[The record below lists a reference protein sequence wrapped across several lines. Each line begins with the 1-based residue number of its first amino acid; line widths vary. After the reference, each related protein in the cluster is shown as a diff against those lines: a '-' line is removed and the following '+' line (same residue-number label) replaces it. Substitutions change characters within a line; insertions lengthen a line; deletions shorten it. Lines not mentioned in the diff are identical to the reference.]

1 MINDIA
7 EAAPWG
13 VDAALALAAALIAR
27 RLARTKRQLREQSA
41 TAAAQIQA
49 RDTALAELNDTRLP
63 AIVHAISQGQ
73 PLPPGLPPLDD
84 FGKHLRTAEEQMVR
98 ALAEARDRAGL
109 VSQGTLLAVTRTLQG
124 LVNAQQVAVTDMIGR
139 YDSPEVVADLMV
151 FDHTTGQVLR
161 RTQSLAVACGSWPG
175 RQHDPTPAFD
185 VVRGAVGRI
194 LDYRRVQITPAE
206 SNRAVI
212 GRSVEGLVI
221 ALAELLENATRYSHP
236 DTVVQVQFQQA
247 HNGLSIVIDD
257 AGVSLPPGARE
268 RARHF
273 LSGEHP
279 IDVTRLGDP
288 PKIGFPVIGALAKRY
303 GFTASVDTPSPYGGV
318 RAVVYLPSATLTEA
332 VPQHPR
338 TAAAPL
344 PAPGIVQVAAEAV
357 GSTAHGLPKRRRHT
371 PTKDPAAVA
380 PPVRTRT
387 PEQAAAPFGAF
398 LRGTQTGRG
407 HGHPT
412 DEGNTRA

>member
-13 VDAALALAAALIAR
+13 VDAVLALAATLIAR
-27 RLARTKRQLREQSA
+27 RLTKAKGQLHEQSA
-41 TAAAQIQA
+41 TAVAQIQT
-49 RDTALAELNDTRLP
+49 RDAALAELNDTRLP
-63 AIVHAISQGQ
+63 AIIHAVSQGQ
-73 PLPPGLPPLDD
+73 PLPPGRPPLDD
-84 FGKHLRTAEEQMVR
+84 FSKHLRTVEEQMVR
-98 ALAEARDRAGL
+98 ALAEERDRAGQ
-109 VSQGTLLAVTRTLQG
+109 VSQGTLLAVTRTLQS
-124 LVNAQQVAVTDMIGR
+124 LANAQQVAVTNMISR
-139 YDSPEVVADLMV
+139 YDLPEVVADLMV
-151 FDHTTGQVLR
+151 FDHTTGQILR

-185 VVRGAVGRI
+185 VLRGALGRI
-194 LDYRRVQITPAE
+194 LDYRRVQITQPE
-206 SNRAVI
+206 SNQAVI

-236 DTVVQVQFQQA
+236 DTMVQVQFQQA

-318 RAVVYLPSATLTEA
+318 RAVVYLPSAVLTDA
-332 VPQHPR
+332 MPQQSR
-338 TAAAPL
+338 TATAPL
-344 PAPGIVQVAAEAV
+344 PAPGIVQVAAEPV
-357 GSTAHGLPKRRRHT
+357 GSTAHGLPKRRRHA
-371 PTKDPAAVA
+371 PTEAPAAVDA
-380 PPVRTRT
+380 PVSTRT
-387 PEQAAAPFGAF
+387 PEQAAAPFDAF
-398 LRGTQTGRG
+398 LRGAQAGRSQ
-407 HGHPT
+407 GHPT
-412 DEGNTRA
+412 DEGNTPA

>member
-7 EAAPWG
+7 DAAPWG
-13 VDAALALAAALIAR
+13 LDAALAVAAALIGR

-41 TAAAQIQA
+41 TATSQIQS
-49 RDTALAELNDTRLP
+49 RDAALAELNDTRLP
-63 AIVHAISQGQ
+63 AIVHAISQGE
-73 PLPPGLPPLDD
+73 PLPPGRPPLDD
-84 FGKHLRTAEEQMVR
+84 FTKHLRTAEEQVVR
-98 ALAEARDRAGL
+98 ALAEARDRAGQ
-109 VSQGTLLAVTRTLQG
+109 VSQGTLLAVTRTLQS
-124 LVNAQQVAVTDMIGR
+124 LVNGQQVAVTDMINR
-139 YDSPEVVADLMV
+139 HDSPEVVADLMV

-161 RTQSLAVACGSWPG
+161 RTQSLAVACGAWPG
-175 RQHDPTPAFD
+175 KQHDPTPAFD
-185 VVRGAVGRI
+185 VVRGALGRI
-194 LDYRRVQITPAE
+194 LDYRRVQITQPE

-288 PKIGFPVIGALAKRY
+288 PKIGFPVIGALARRY

-318 RAVVYLPSATLTEA
+318 RAVVYLPSATLTDA
-332 VPQHPR
+332 VPQPPR
-338 TAAAPL
+338 TAAAAP
-344 PAPGIVQVAAEAV
+344 PAPPNDQVAAAPV
-357 GSTAHGLPKRRRHT
+357 GSTAHGLPKRRRHA
-371 PTKDPAAVA
+371 PTEAPAAA
-380 PPVRTRT
+380 EPSARIRT
-387 PEQAAAPFGAF
+387 PEQAAAPFDAF
-398 LRGTQTGRG
+398 LRGTQAGRG
-407 HGHPT
+407 QSHST
-412 DEGNTRA
+412 DEGNTLA